1 MTILPLIGRQLRVR
15 ARSPAVY
22 WTRFGAVLAGSLV
35 CLTTLSGTYWGTP
48 LGAVAFEGL
57 VAASFV
63 LCCLSGFLTVDG
75 ISRERREGTL
85 GLLFLTQV
93 RALDVL
99 AANFAAAAVSSL
111 WALGA
116 LTPLLIFLVLFADT
130 SGSEVARTVFAL
142 IDTMILSLAAGLW
155 ASAAGRK
162 WWSCV
167 ASAAA
172 MLALVIFGPAL
183 LEWPGPLNAL
193 AAAGDGAYKSSAGA
207 YWASIAV
214 VLAISWL
221 LLIRAARRLRCASCE
236 DDVTPAPSVRSA
248 PARSA
253 HYAPRREPI
262 ADGEAPMDW
271 LLRRQNDL
279 MPLVWTGAL
288 LGTAFCG
295 GLFFMP
301 DFMSRMLTSPSS
313 WGVTLAISMVEGCLF
328 GWAASRFLIEARRT
342 GEMELLLT
350 IPEGARTIV
359 ASQWKWLKGVFSGPL
374 AVFVAPWVL
383 LSFIDDIQWGVF
395 RGSAPMPANFDF
407 YSVPAQLLSCVNTLA
422 GIVALL
428 WTGVWLGW
436 SERLQTRAIARIVIL
451 AKGVPYLIGLLGL
464 LASEKFASMNLP
476 FAGHSRSLLTLAW
489 SMPQFVIL
497 LYYIGLIRWARRRL
511 AGELPQAR
519 PEL

>member
-22 WTRFGAVLAGSLV
+22 WIRFGAVLAGSLV
-35 CLTTLSGTYWGTP
+35 CLTTLSGSYWGTP
-48 LGAVAFEGL
+48 LGAASFGGL
-57 VAASFV
+57 VAASFI
-63 LCCLSGFLTVDG
+63 LCCFSGSLTVDG

-85 GLLFLTQV
+85 GLLFLTHV
-93 RALDVL
+93 GALDVL
-99 AANFAAAAVSSL
+99 AANFAAAGIASL

-116 LTPLLIFLVLFADT
+116 LTPLLIVLVLFADV
-130 SGSEVARTVFAL
+130 SGGEVARTVFAL

-155 ASAAGRK
+155 ASAGGRK

-172 MLALVIFGPAL
+172 LLALVIFGPAL
-183 LEWPGPLNAL
+183 LEWPGPLKAL
-193 AAAGDGAYKSSAGA
+193 AAAGEGAYKSSAAA

-221 LLIRAARRLRCASCE
+221 LLIRAGQRLRRASCE
-236 DDVTPAPSVRSA
+236 DDVTPAPSVHST
-248 PARSA
+248 PARSVN
-253 HYAPRREPI
+253 YSPRREPI

-301 DFMSRMLTSPSS
+301 DFMSMMLTSPSS
-313 WGVTLAISMVEGCLF
+313 WGVTLVISIVEGCLF

-359 ASQWKWLKGVFSGPL
+359 ASQWKWLKGAFGGPL

-383 LSFIDDIQWGVF
+383 LSFIDDMQWGVF
-395 RGSAPMPANFDF
+395 RGSALMPVNFEF
-407 YSVPAQLLSCVNTLA
+407 YSIPAQLLSCVNTLT

-428 WTGVWLGW
+428 WAGVWLGW
-436 SERLQTRAIARIVIL
+436 SERSQIRAIVRIVVL
-451 AKGVPYLIGLLGL
+451 AKGVPYLIGLPGL
-464 LASEKFASMNLP
+464 LAAHKLASMNLP
-476 FAGHSRSLLTLAW
+476 FAGHSGSILTLVW
-489 SMPQFVIL
+489 SMPQVVIL
-497 LYYIGLIRWARRRL
+497 LFYIGLIRWARRRL
-511 AGELPQAR
+511 AGELPQSW
-519 PEL
+519 PEV